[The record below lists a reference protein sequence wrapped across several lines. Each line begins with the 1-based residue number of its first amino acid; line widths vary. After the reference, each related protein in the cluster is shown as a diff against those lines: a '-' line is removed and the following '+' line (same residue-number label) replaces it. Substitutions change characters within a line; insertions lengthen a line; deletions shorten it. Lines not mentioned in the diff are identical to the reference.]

1 MRVNLLDQ
9 ARADLWEYDQYYRA
23 LGGQVLARSMLAR
36 IKQDVLSLAENPY
49 IAPQYELAPDIRRRV
64 VAGGDFLVFYR
75 VRQDVE
81 VLHIRRAERVP
92 ATETF
97 LAKTA

>member
-9 ARADLWEYDQYYRA
+9 ARAELLEYESYYRA

-36 IKQDVLSLAENPY
+36 IKQGILSLAENPH

-64 VAGGDFLVFYR
+64 VVGGDFLIFYR
-75 VRQDVE
+75 VRQNVE

-92 ATETF
+92 ATEAF
-97 LAKTA
+97 LAETV